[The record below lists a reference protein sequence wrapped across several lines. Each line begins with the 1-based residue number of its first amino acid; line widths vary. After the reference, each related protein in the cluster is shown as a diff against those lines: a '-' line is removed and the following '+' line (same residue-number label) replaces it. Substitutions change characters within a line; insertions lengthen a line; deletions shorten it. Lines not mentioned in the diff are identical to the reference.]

1 MYFVFGGAIVL
12 VGLDNFC
19 FLLRKGYAAT
29 KTHISRNSGA
39 APRESRD
46 CCAPCLALT
55 GRYGPAHTRAAP
67 RTLREGARRGCPQDD
82 KGGRTQ
88 GLPPGDGGKAA
99 ARREVRRTRRRRGEE
114 EERRGE
120 EVPRLKDRTSLDA
133 GRKKIMNI

>member
-1 MYFVFGGAIVL
+1 MATWKCMFEWRRGNVCLNGDMGQRAQGLPPGLLNIIWSTLFRAVYFVFGGAIVL

-67 RTLREGARRGCPQDD
+67 RTLREGARRGCPQDV

-88 GLPPGDGGKAA
+88 GLPPG
-99 ARREVRRTRRRRGEE
+99 R
-114 EERRGE
+114 
-120 EVPRLKDRTSLDA
+120 
-133 GRKKIMNI
+133 